1 MSPTVHQPY
10 SLSLLAFKHT
20 LHCGTPTNG
29 YIATRTRKHL
39 WKQLLSL
46 EPSYEW
52 LKIFLRETKNLGNVL
67 KFLFAN
73 KCVEVN
79 VWSEAN
85 ALTKLYTLINKDIT
99 NLTTKQTL
107 KFIVLYLYLNDLE
120 ISFMPEKFAV
130 FWCKSKNNLCKW
142 CADVYVSSE
151 NGRYMTEC
159 CGNLKFSHYDHYDVR
174 NFTNIVTNIDNYC
187 SYCYRSLYTI
197 MDVTNQ
203 RFPYNMYFCT
213 LCD

>member
-20 LHCGTPTNG
+20 LQCGTPTNG
-29 YIATRTRKHL
+29 YVTTRTRKHL
-39 WKQLLSL
+39 WKQLLSV

-67 KFLFAN
+67 RFLFTN

-107 KFIVLYLYLNDLE
+107 KFIVLYLYLNDLDKL
-120 ISFMPEKFAV
+120 FMPEKFAV
-130 FWCKSKNNLCKW
+130 FWCKSKSNLCKW

-151 NGRYMTEC
+151 SNKYMTEC
-159 CGNLKFSHYDHYDVR
+159 CGNLKCLYYDHYDVR
-174 NFTNIVTNIDNYC
+174 NFTNTVTDID
-187 SYCYRSLYTI
+187 SYCHQCHRPLYTI